1 MAINKANKIRAL
13 MLKTVANGAT
23 KHEEE
28 SAKKALEKL
37 LSKKEEPTVS
47 SIPKNIFVS
56 PKAKEPE
63 ISQGELFRKYW
74 PDGVITM
81 TSSSIQMNAKHI
93 DWDILAGKNLIYS
106 YADYLRETAII
117 WENYNKTRLGVTD
130 KPSEKM
136 TQDEYNTKCAYVFK
150 YLYLKEKGLE

>member
-37 LSKKEEPTVS
+37 LDKKEVYVAPDIKNVFTP
-47 SIPKNIFVS
+47 PKV
-56 PKAKEPE
+56 KDPE

-74 PDGVITM
+74 PNGVITM

-106 YADYLRETAII
+106 YADYLRETSVI
-117 WENYNKTRLGVTD
+117 WENYNKTRVGVAE
-130 KPSEKM
+130 KQSEKM
-136 TQDEYNTKCAYVFK
+136 TRDEYNTKCAYIFK
-150 YLYLKEKGLE
+150 HLYLKEKGLE